1 MTVLVAALMNTSCA
15 YHSQSRQ
22 QSEDDKLR
30 QKLIGEWTSSL
41 SISTNKI
48 ISCNTIIRSDGS
60 FTAHNDIRDGSGHLL
75 RVLTWSGTFVV
86 TNRAVACT
94 ITQSSET
101 NAVIP
106 RTVTPEPILRL
117 DDHERVIL
125 NESGMKVVSRRVS
138 H

>member
-1 MTVLVAALMNTSCA
+1 MLVTALMNTGCA
-15 YHSQSRQ
+15 YHSQSWR
-22 QSEDDKLR
+22 QSEDEKLR
-30 QKLIGEWTSSL
+30 QKLIGEWTSTHSV
-41 SISTNKI
+41 STNEI
-48 ISCNTIIRSDGS
+48 ITCNTIIRSDGS
-60 FTAHNDIRDGSGHLL
+60 FSAHNDIRDGSGHLL

-101 NAVIP
+101 NTVLP

-125 NESGMKVVSRRVS
+125 NESGMQVVSRRVS